1 MVPAPGRSSSH
12 TADREPERGGSGPGP
27 GSIRPVILASF
38 IGTTI
43 EWYDFFLY
51 GTAAAL
57 VFNRLFF
64 PTLSP
69 LAGTLSAY
77 GTFAVGFVARP
88 LGGALFGHYGDRLG
102 RRTML
107 VWSLLIMGVAT
118 ALMGL
123 LPGYDR
129 IGVGAPVL
137 LVILRFLQGIGV
149 GGEWGGA
156 VLMAVE
162 HSGETGKRGI
172 HGSWPQ
178 MGVPAGLLLSTGVF
192 ALFSGTLSD
201 SEFLAWGW
209 RVPFLLSTLLIGVG
223 LFIRLRLL
231 ETPVFTRLQET
242 STTAAAPLI
251 EVFRRHPREIL
262 VGMAMRFGQNVLFY
276 IFTVFALSYG
286 EKTLGYSKSA
296 MLFGLAV
303 AAVVGLFT
311 IPVFGALSDRFG
323 RRPVYLAGAVISL
336 LYAFPFFW
344 LLGLGPGFVPLA
356 IVLGLNVGQDLM
368 YGPQAAYF
376 AELFATRVRYSGASL
391 VYQLTSVFS
400 GGLAPLIA
408 TLLLARRGV
417 WAVAGYMAAS
427 CAISVIGA
435 LFAPETHRASLGGPA
450 ITRTDGQ

>member
-1 MVPAPGRSSSH
+1 LTSTEGAEPSGR
-12 TADREPERGGSGPGP
+12 RQ
-27 GSIRPVILASF
+27 SIRTVILASF

-77 GTFAVGFVARP
+77 ASFAVGFVARP
-88 LGGALFGHYGDRLG
+88 LGGALFGHFGDRLG
-102 RRTML
+102 RKTML

-123 LPGYDR
+123 LPTYTA
-129 IGVGAPVL
+129 IGVWAPVL
-137 LVILRFLQGIGV
+137 LVVLRFVQGIGV

-162 HSGETGKRGI
+162 HSTPGKRGL

-192 ALFSGTLSD
+192 AYLTSAMPD
-201 SEFLAWGW
+201 ADFLAWGW
-209 RVPFLLSTLLIGVG
+209 RVPFLLSTLLIAVG
-223 LFIRLRLL
+223 LFVRLRLL
-231 ETPVFTRLQET
+231 ETPAFTQLRET
-242 STTAAAPLI
+242 GATAGAPLLD
-251 EVFRRHPREIL
+251 VVRTHPRQII
-262 VGMAMRFGQNVLFY
+262 VGMGMRFAQNVLFY
-276 IFTVFALSYG
+276 IFTVFVLSYG
-286 EKTLGYSKSA
+286 EKTLGYA
-296 MLFGLAV
+296 RQTMLGGVAV
-303 AAVVGLFT
+303 AATVGLFSN
-311 IPVFGALSDRFG
+311 PLFGALSDRVG
-323 RRPVYLAGAVISL
+323 RRPVYLAGALISL
-336 LYAFPFFW
+336 AYAFPFFW
-344 LLGLGPGFVPLA
+344 LMGRGAAFVPLA

-376 AELFATRVRYSGASL
+376 AELFDARVRYSGASL

-400 GGLAPLIA
+400 GGLAPLVA
-408 TLLLARRGV
+408 TWLLARHGAH
-417 WAVAGYMAAS
+417 AVGAYMAAS
-427 CAISVIGA
+427 CAITVVA
-435 LFAPETHRASLGGPA
+435 TVFAPETHRPLRAA
-450 ITRTDGQ
+450 QTDSR

>member
-1 MVPAPGRSSSH
+1 MRRP
-12 TADREPERGGSGPGP
+12 D
-27 GSIRPVILASF
+27 SIRPVILASF

-57 VFNRLFF
+57 VFNKLFF
-64 PTLSP
+64 PTLAP
-69 LAGTLSAY
+69 LAGTLSSY

-102 RRTML
+102 RKTML

-118 ALMGL
+118 ALIGI
-123 LPGYDR
+123 LPGYATL
-129 IGVGAPVL
+129 GVWAPVL
-137 LVILRFLQGIGV
+137 LVVLRFIQGIGV

-162 HSGETGKRGI
+162 HSTGGKRGL

-192 ALFSGTLSD
+192 ALFSGRLSEA
-201 SEFLAWGW
+201 EFLAWGW
-209 RVPFLLSTLLIGVG
+209 RIPFLLSVLLIAVG
-223 LFIRLRLL
+223 LFVRLRLL
-231 ETPVFTRLQET
+231 ETPAFTQLRAATLP
-242 STTAAAPLI
+242 AAAPLL
-251 EVFRRHPREIL
+251 EVIRQNPREIL
-262 VGMAMRFGQNVLFY
+262 VGMGMRFAQNVLFY

-286 EKTLGYSKSA
+286 EKTLHYTKGTV
-296 MLFGLAV
+296 LLGLAT
-303 AAVVGLFT
+303 AATVGLFT
-311 IPVFGALSDRFG
+311 IPLFGALSDRWG
-323 RRPVYLAGAVISL
+323 RRPVYLTGAILSL

-344 LLGLGPGFVPLA
+344 LLGRGPGFVGLA
-356 IVLGLNVGQDLM
+356 LVLGLNVGQDMM

-400 GGLAPLIA
+400 GGLAPFIA
-408 TLLLARRGV
+408 TLLLDRHGPY
-417 WAVAGYMAAS
+417 AVATYMAAS
-427 CAISVIGA
+427 CALTVVA
-435 LFAPETHRASLGGPA
+435 TLAAPETHKA
-450 ITRTDGQ
+450 TF